1 MSNMNPMVQFWCDWC
16 QKPPS
21 LIGQYPPDYI
31 NDCIPFIVKCHNY
44 EETGNLSI
52 KELQLNGPIFVR
64 AFRQPHQLEFN
75 FSYAIDRHETP
86 LP

>member
-1 MSNMNPMVQFWCDWC
+1 MNVMVQFWCDWC
-16 QKPPS
+16 QKSPS
-21 LIGQYPPDYI
+21 LIGQHPTDYI

-44 EETGNLSI
+44 EETGNLSM

-64 AFRQPHQLEFN
+64 VFRQPHQLELPLK
-75 FSYAIDRHETP
+75 YAIANHETP